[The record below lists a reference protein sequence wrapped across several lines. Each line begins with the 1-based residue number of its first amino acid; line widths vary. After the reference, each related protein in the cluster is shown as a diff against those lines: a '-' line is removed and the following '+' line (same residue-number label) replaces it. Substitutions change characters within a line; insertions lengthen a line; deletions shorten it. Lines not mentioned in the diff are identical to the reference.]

1 MHSVEGEFSALE
13 QIKNVQRSS
22 MSNYAIEGQLQAKQY
37 FELFA
42 MVDEVSNKADAET
55 ATGASTRIDLIFV

>member
-1 MHSVEGEFSALE
+1 
-13 QIKNVQRSS
+13 
-22 MSNYAIEGQLQAKQY
+22 MSNYTIEGQLQAKQY

-55 ATGASTRIDLIFV
+55 AT